1 MEFLSNRHQGSVFV
15 QSLFLRGFDFAQP
28 PQERAPTMH
37 YALTR
42 KFTAPNPHSPMK
54 QDRFNAYRIMW
65 VLVLYDLPTETK
77 ANMRAANQF
86 RKGLIDDGF
95 TLFQFSMYVRHCP
108 SRENAE
114 VHIKRVKIMLPKAG
128 KVAIMCITDKQFGDI
143 EIFFARNKEE
153 PPPTFQQLE
162 LF

>member
-1 MEFLSNRHQGSVFV
+1 
-15 QSLFLRGFDFAQP
+15 
-28 PQERAPTMH
+28 
-37 YALTR
+37 
-42 KFTAPNPHSPMK
+42 MK
-54 QDRFNAYRIMW
+54 EDRFNAYRIMW

-77 ANMRAANQF
+77 ANMRDAAQF
-86 RKGLIDDGF
+86 RKRLLDDGF
-95 TLFQFSMYVRHCP
+95 SLFQFSMYVRHCP

-114 VHIKRVKIMLPKAG
+114 VHIKRTKAILPKAG

-143 EIFFARNKEE
+143 EIFFARNREE